1 MRRAIFWRY
10 WVPHLTCRAFAVRRV
25 VVCAWHWSVLL
36 GPHPLLVARCKA
48 KGFSSWK
55 ITCLISETI
64 YIDLEV
70 KLFLISLCTSS
81 EAVGGFQGS
90 ACERAFRRS
99 CPLTLR
105 WGSEEFGK
113 VMGVLVFPKA
123 FFISFVAYVVYV
135 SYVGELWGWEERQW
149 VGGNVLS

>member
-1 MRRAIFWRY
+1 MA
-10 WVPHLTCRAFAVRRV
+10 L
-25 VVCAWHWSVLL
+25 VCGGGSTS
-36 GPHPLLVARCKA
+36 LLVARCKA
-48 KGFSSWK
+48 KGFSSLK
-55 ITCLISETI
+55 ITCLNSETI
-64 YIDLEV
+64 YIDLEM
-70 KLFLISLCTSS
+70 KLFLMSLCTSR

-90 ACERAFRRS
+90 ACDRALRRS

-135 SYVGELWGWEERQW
+135 SYVGEL
-149 VGGNVLS
+149 